1 MLPPVQAIS
10 NSGTS
15 YPDSRKPQ
23 ETLIETAARPAANP
37 QPATQ
42 GIEQNSAIAGRLN
55 MLLLSGQEQE
65 RTSQNLASLV
75 DLLGRTMKVERND
88 GESLGGYATRLFQTL
103 ASLSLEDRQTVQ
115 RQLAQLF
122 GGLQLRTLMEAFRN
136 PAGPEAA
143 MLSIYLELHRNK
155 DRDLAARSAVTS
167 YRQNA
172 GELKQAM
179 GAATQ
184 QPVSTPAQASRPTI
198 PQAANRPM
206 ALPEEG
212 LAEDVVQPVN
222 RDTSA
227 RARADR
233 DLAGETA
240 RSGARPAVTGES
252 AALSRSAVTMAAEG
266 NQPADADDIRTL
278 QDRLHHNFDFGDEP
292 QTSPASMRPAPPAA
306 GEARTSDAARAMLQK
321 EAIQQGTAPR
331 TPAAEPEIAAAPMI
345 QDAADGV
352 ADLALNTFRSWKDA
366 VIRTLVPNPAELLP
380 QSAGEGDVGGLAAPM
395 PSASTGEPGE
405 DQTSFDA
412 ASRSSNL
419 ARNDVAQPVLQ
430 AWGDDEPD
438 QPMGSVPHGA
448 RTENPASMT
457 ADVDGDHAAALR
469 QSMLLREGVPLPVV
483 NYLMAQDEYVEDEK
497 ELRRPYEDQDG
508 EQGDEHFEGDDE
520 SDKGQNEAE
529 AQAGVQEEEVSVEPS
544 IAAEHKPDGPVPLLA
559 ADMADGLPV
568 ADLYHRMAN
577 WA

>member
-23 ETLIETAARPAANP
+23 ETLIETPVRPAATS
-37 QPATQ
+37 QAATQ

-65 RTSQNLASLV
+65 RTSQNLASLI
-75 DLLGRTMKVERND
+75 DLLGRAMKVERND

-103 ASLSLEDRQTVQ
+103 ASLSPEDRQTVQ

-122 GGLQLRTLMEAFRN
+122 GGLQLRTLIEAFRN

-143 MLSIYLELHRNK
+143 MLSIYLELYRNK

-179 GAATQ
+179 GAAPQ
-184 QPVSTPAQASRPTI
+184 QPVPTPAQASRPTV
-198 PQAANRPM
+198 PQAANQPL

-212 LAEDVVQPVN
+212 LADDAILPVN
-222 RDTSA
+222 RDAAA
-227 RARADR
+227 RARPDR

-240 RSGARPAVTGES
+240 RSGVRPAVIGDS
-252 AALSRSAVTMAAEG
+252 AALSRSAATMAAEG
-266 NQPADADDIRTL
+266 NRIADADDIRTL
-278 QDRLHHNFDFGDEP
+278 QDRLRHNFDFGDELE
-292 QTSPASMRPAPPAA
+292 TSPASTRPAPTVA
-306 GEARTSDAARAMLQK
+306 GEARSSDAARAMPQK
-321 EAIQQGTAPR
+321 EAIQQGTVPR
-331 TPAAEPEIAAAPMI
+331 TPAAEPEMAAAPVM

-352 ADLALNTFRSWKDA
+352 ADLALNALRSWKDA
-366 VIRTLVPNPAELLP
+366 MIRTLVPNPAELLP
-380 QSAGEGDVGGLAAPM
+380 QSAGEGNRDGLAAPM
-395 PSASTGEPGE
+395 PSAPTGEPGE
-405 DQTSFDA
+405 DQTPFDA
-412 ASRSSNL
+412 SSRASTL
-419 ARNDVAQPVLQ
+419 TRNDVAQPGLQ
-430 AWGDDEPD
+430 ALGGDEPD
-438 QPMGSVPHGA
+438 QPTGSVPHGA
-448 RTENPASMT
+448 RTENPA
-457 ADVDGDHAAALR
+457 AKPAEVDSDHAAALR

-497 ELRRPYEDQDG
+497 ELRHRYDDEDG

-520 SDKGQNEAE
+520 SDEGEDEAE
-529 AQAGVQEEEVSVEPS
+529 GQAGVQEEVPAEPS
-544 IAAEHKPDGPVPLLA
+544 IAVEHKPDGPVPLLA